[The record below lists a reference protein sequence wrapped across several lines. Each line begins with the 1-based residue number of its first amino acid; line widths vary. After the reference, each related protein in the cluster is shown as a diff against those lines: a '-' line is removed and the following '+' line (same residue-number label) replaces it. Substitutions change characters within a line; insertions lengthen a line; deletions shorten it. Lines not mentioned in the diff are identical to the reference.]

1 MVRDP
6 AERLLMDQEDF
17 FQEAVNR
24 HLSNQ
29 VAIRGLLGWVV
40 ALLVAVVLAVV
51 VGSWVIYHAIQ
62 NPGASPF

>member
-1 MVRDP
+1 
-6 AERLLMDQEDF
+6 MDQEDF

-24 HLSNQ
+24 HLSNSHQ
-29 VAIRGLLGWVV
+29 ECHDPPEQTPDGDL
-40 ALLVAVVLAVV
+40 VVLAVV